1 MKNTFGNAVTVTLF
15 GESHGKAVGAVIDGL
30 SPGIPIDEE
39 YIREKMNLRKA
50 YGKYLRRGRK
60 RMKLNLSVG
69 CFKAIRRGRH
79 LLSLLKTKI
88 PKVKTTAAGCI
99 FRGRRMLTTPGIAS
113 MADTKIIAEA
123 GIFREESLRHWLL
136 PGP

>member
-50 YGKYLRRGRK
+50 YGKISTARQEEDEVKFISGVFRERRSPS
-60 RMKLNLSVG
+60 LS
-69 CFKAIRRGRH
+69 KI
-79 LLSLLKTKI
+79 KI
-88 PKVKTTAAGCI
+88 PRVRITAAGCI
-99 FRGRRMLTTPGIAS
+99 FRDRRMPTTPDIAN
-113 MADTKIIAEA
+113 MPDTRIIAAA
-123 GIFREESLRHWLL
+123 GIFREGSLQRWLL
-136 PGP
+136 PGLWL